1 LFRQEYASVLLTK
14 PWTDHHIASICV
26 GSLIENQMGI
36 PNIFVGPLGF
46 FDKYSLVINIRVFEK
61 YPVPKIEG
69 KTFFLKVFFNIYIY
83 SEMKC

>member
-1 LFRQEYASVLLTK
+1 VGICPS
-14 PWTDHHIASICV
+14 TDQLIASICV
-26 GSLIENQMGI
+26 GSLIETEMGI
-36 PNIFVGPLGF
+36 SNIFVGPLGF

-69 KTFFLKVFFNIYIY
+69 KTFFFKVFFLMFCY